1 MNENNQNK
9 EGGNSPKKNYTALLI
24 TLIFTL
30 FIVGAMHSWWQQS
43 RSEQI
48 PYSEFNQM
56 LKDHEIESVVVSG
69 SKITITPKEGSKK
82 YGTGKGLADG
92 GLMGVEYYTVPMYDP
107 DLQNKLDEYGV
118 ATYEQASADPTMS
131 IIAILVEW
139 VLPIAVMLFIFNF
152 MMKRM
157 GGGGG
162 LMNVGKNNARVY
174 VQKSTG
180 VAYLFITHNLSI
192 VRYVSDWI
200 GVMYLGRL
208 VEEGP
213 TEEIFGRYAHPYT
226 EALLS
231 AAAPP
236 DPHVRTRRVT
246 LNGEVPSP
254 LSVHKGC
261 VFASRCPRA
270 QEQCTMARPE
280 LTSPDGSLLHRAA
293 CFYPLKH

>member
-69 SKITITPKEGSKK
+69 SKITITPKKDSKK
-82 YGTGKGLADG
+82 YGKGETLAQG

-107 DLQNKLDEYGV
+107 DLQTKLDKYGV
-118 ATYEQASADPTMS
+118 ETYEQASQDPTMS

-139 VLPIAVMLFIFNF
+139 VLPIVVMLFIFNF
-152 MMKRM
+152 MMRRM

-180 VAYLFITHNLSI
+180 VTFADVAGEDEAKESLTEIVDFLHNPGK
-192 VRYVSDWI
+192 YTTI
-200 GVMYLGRL
+200 GAKL
-208 VEEGP
+208 P
-213 TEEIFGRYAHPYT
+213 
-226 EALLS
+226 
-231 AAAPP
+231 
-236 DPHVRTRRVT
+236 
-246 LNGEVPSP
+246 
-254 LSVHKGC
+254 
-261 VFASRCPRA
+261 
-270 QEQCTMARPE
+270 
-280 LTSPDGSLLHRAA
+280 
-293 CFYPLKH
+293 

>member
-107 DLQNKLDEYGV
+107 DLHTAL
-118 ATYEQASADPTMS
+118 PPMS
-131 IIAILVEW
+131 
-139 VLPIAVMLFIFNF
+139 
-152 MMKRM
+152 R
-157 GGGGG
+157 
-162 LMNVGKNNARVY
+162 
-174 VQKSTG
+174 
-180 VAYLFITHNLSI
+180 
-192 VRYVSDWI
+192 
-200 GVMYLGRL
+200 
-208 VEEGP
+208 
-213 TEEIFGRYAHPYT
+213 
-226 EALLS
+226 
-231 AAAPP
+231 PP
-236 DPHVRTRRVT
+236 RIRRCPSSPSWWS
-246 LNGEVPSP
+246 GSCPSP
-254 LSVHKGC
+254 
-261 VFASRCPRA
+261 
-270 QEQCTMARPE
+270 
-280 LTSPDGSLLHRAA
+280 
-293 CFYPLKH
+293 